1 MVLYIIDHPYH
12 YEAENLCRVFYP
24 FDKVTVQHEFM
35 PSDENRTVYTAEEN
49 GEYIVRIEDAD
60 GKTERKAKVGA
71 ETEYGM
77 VSLLFDAFCAHTGKM
92 PRWGML
98 TGIHPIKLLRQLTEQ
113 HGEAEAARLFR
124 EKYFVSNE
132 KTALAVRTLR
142 AQKPITDKVR
152 ENDYSLYIS
161 VPFCPTRCAYC
172 SFAERGKGQET
183 DSGISPPAFGRAE
196 RDGESRRCFGLKP
209 ARCVCRGRHTH
220 DVLRRAAFRD
230 DPRCE
235 RVVRHVAVRG
245 TYGGGRPP
253 GYH

>member
-142 AQKPITDKVR
+142 AQSPLRIKCVKTTTLCTFPCRSAPRAARTAR
-152 ENDYSLYIS
+152 
-161 VPFCPTRCAYC
+161 
-172 SFAERGKGQET
+172 SF
-183 DSGISPPAFGRAE
+183 
-196 RDGESRRCFGLKP
+196 
-209 ARCVCRGRHTH
+209 
-220 DVLRRAAFRD
+220 RRAWKK
-230 DPRCE
+230 PRNRSRNITACFWKS
-235 RVVRHVAVRG
+235 
-245 TYGGGRPP
+245 
-253 GYH
+253 

>member
-1 MVLYIIDHPYH
+1 M
-12 YEAENLCRVFYP
+12 
-24 FDKVTVQHEFM
+24 
-35 PSDENRTVYTAEEN
+35 
-49 GEYIVRIEDAD
+49 RIEDAD

-92 PRWGML
+92 PALGHADGHSPL
-98 TGIHPIKLLRQLTEQ
+98 KLLRQLTEQ

-172 SFAERGKGQET
+172 SFVSQSVEKAKKQIPEYHRLLLEELKET
-183 DSGISPPAFGRAE
+183 AKVADALGLNLRA
-196 RDGESRRCFGLKP
+196 
-209 ARCVCRGRHTH
+209 VY
-220 DVLRRAAFRD
+220 V
-230 DPRCE
+230 
-235 RVVRHVAVRG
+235 
-245 TYGGGRPP
+245 GGGTPTTFSASSFPR
-253 GYH
+253 